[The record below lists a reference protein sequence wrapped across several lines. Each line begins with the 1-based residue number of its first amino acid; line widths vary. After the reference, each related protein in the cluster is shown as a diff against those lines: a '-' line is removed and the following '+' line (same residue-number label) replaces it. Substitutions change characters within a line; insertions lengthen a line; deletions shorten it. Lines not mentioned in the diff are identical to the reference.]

1 MANNRPAGPQEITTI
16 WNKNFICVMV
26 LNTLMCFGHFAS
38 HPLVASYTKYLGTS
52 EEITGLLAGIFYGI
66 AFAMRPITGPMM
78 TKLDKR
84 MLMILTFICGCIA
97 NIGYALFENITA
109 FTIFRVLH
117 GLQFGF
123 QGSLVMTL
131 ASDNLPLERMTTG
144 MGLYS
149 IGTAVATAI
158 APTIGTAL
166 LAFGTRAREEGFGF
180 FLVFIF
186 AAVSLALSVI
196 PAALLS
202 PDKKTKEEAAST
214 GAWYKNI
221 ITVHALPAAAL
232 IFLTQ
237 GVYSLYTVYIIE
249 FGISRGIG
257 NISIFFLVFATVL
270 AVSRPLSGVLTDR
283 LGIKK
288 IIIPGLVIF
297 ALSLVTVSFSNTLWM
312 VLIGAALAALGFGS
326 THPQITT
333 MGLQTVRP
341 IKRGVASNTLYMGI
355 DLGLF
360 LGPLLGGVA
369 IANYDYITMYRFALI
384 PLALALV
391 AFLAAYPLF
400 RRRRA
405 ELESEQYH

>member
-1 MANNRPAGPQEITTI
+1 MAKMLTSSPKEITTI

-52 EEITGLLAGIFYGI
+52 EELTGLLAGIFYGI
-66 AFAMRPITGPMM
+66 AFAMRPVTGPMM

-84 MLMILTFICGCIA
+84 LLIILTFACGCVA
-97 NIGYALFENITA
+97 NIGYAMFDNITA

-144 MGLYS
+144 MGLYA

-158 APTIGTAL
+158 APTLGTAL
-166 LAFGTRAREEGFGF
+166 LGLGTRTRSEGFGF
-180 FLVFIF
+180 VLVFVF
-186 AAVSLALSVI
+186 AAFSLALAII
-196 PAALLS
+196 PATLLS
-202 PDKKTKEEAAST
+202 PDRKTKEEVAGT

-221 ITVHALPAAAL
+221 ITVHALPAAANL
-232 IFLTQ
+232 FMIQ

-249 FGISRGIG
+249 YGIGRGIG
-257 NISIFFLVFATVL
+257 NISVFFMVFATAL
-270 AVSRPLSGVLTDR
+270 AVSRPLSGALTDR
-283 LGIKK
+283 LGTKK
-288 IIIPGLVIF
+288 IFIPGIGVF
-297 ALSLVTVSFSNTLWM
+297 ALSLITVSLSNTLWM
-312 VLIGAALAALGFGS
+312 VLIGAALGAVGLGA
-326 THPQITT
+326 TQPQLMT
-333 MGLQTVRP
+333 MGVQTVHP
-341 IKRGVASNTLYMGI
+341 IKRGVASNTIYMGI

-360 LGPLLGGVA
+360 LGPLLGGLA
-369 IANYDYITMYRFALI
+369 IARVGYVSMYRIAVI
-384 PLALALV
+384 PLALALIG
-391 AFLAAYPLF
+391 FLATFPLF

-405 ELESEQYH
+405 ELESEQ